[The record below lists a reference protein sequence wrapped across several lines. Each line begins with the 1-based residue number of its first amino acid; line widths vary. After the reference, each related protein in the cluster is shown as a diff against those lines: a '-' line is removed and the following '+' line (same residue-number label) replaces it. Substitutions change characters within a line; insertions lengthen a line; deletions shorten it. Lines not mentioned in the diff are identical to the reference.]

1 MIILKQLLK
10 NNFHRKRSISM
21 SSTTTVCSEEF
32 TYTNPKKSCLDLEDS
47 FNDSYNKE
55 IFLD

>member
-1 MIILKQLLK
+1 
-10 NNFHRKRSISM
+10 M